1 VNDTS
6 GALHEVVTAP
16 KYQSV
21 HDALVVMMESL
32 APGTA
37 MPTERELCL
46 QFSVSRATVRQALGQ
61 LEIEQRIYRRQ
72 GKGTFVARPKIEQSL
87 ELMSHTEGM
96 RARGITPS
104 SKLIDVR
111 RVAAGAEVGARLD
124 LSPKAEVLRVER
136 LRLADEEPIAIEVV
150 FLNAERF
157 DGITAAL
164 SDGASLYQLFSSN
177 YGVELASAEETIE
190 AVIAEGR
197 EAGLLRCQPGM
208 PLLMLSRRTLDTAGQ
223 PIEFVRSLYRGDR
236 YRFQTGLRRPHVAGL
251 SEKKDSLTLRSARE
265 PDAASL
271 AHVFIQAWRGAYRGI
286 VEDAIID
293 GLVEDEVRSWMH
305 DLVSS
310 TTASTVVAVHGD
322 TVVGF
327 ARFGEDPDDPQGG
340 HLYALYVLPT
350 ASGQGVGKALLAH
363 VLSSLDPTSTRPVTL
378 WVFEKNERAQG
389 LYRSFGFELDG
400 EQRVEEE
407 WRAPEVHMR
416 RVAST
421 GDSLREGVRSQ
432 SEMATT

>member
-6 GALHEVVTAP
+6 GAFHEVATAP

-208 PLLMLSRRTLDTAGQ
+208 PLLMLSRRTLDTTGQ

-251 SEKKDSLTLRSARE
+251 SERNQTLTIRPAHES
-265 PDAASL
+265 DAASV
-271 AHVFIQAWRGAYRGI
+271 ARVFVHAWRGAYRGI
-286 VEDAIID
+286 VEDTIID
-293 GLVEDEVRSWMH
+293 GLDESEVTSWMH
-305 DLVSS
+305 ELLSS
-310 TTASTVVAVHGD
+310 RAASTVVATIGD
-322 TVVGF
+322 EIVGF
-327 ARFGEDPDDPQGG
+327 ARFGEDPDDPERG
-340 HLYALYVLPT
+340 HLYALYVQP
-350 ASGQGVGKALLAH
+350 AFGGQGVGRALLAH
-363 VLSSLDPTSTRPVTL
+363 VLATLDPTSSRSVTL
-378 WVFEKNERAQG
+378 WVFEANERAQR

-400 EQRVEEE
+400 EQRVEDE
-407 WRAPEVHMR
+407 WRALEVHMR
-416 RVAST
+416 RVPSAENSP
-421 GDSLREGVRSQ
+421 REKARAA
-432 SEMATT
+432 SEMANS